1 MDYDNLH
8 FSNIEG
14 FSENEKIILQS
25 ILRRGKIVI
34 KTDEQLNIYKKFI
47 QYAKKRSIKRNTYK
61 EFFTFE

>member
-47 QYAKKRSIKRNTYK
+47 QYAKKTIDQT
-61 EFFTFE
+61 

>member
-14 FSENEKIILQS
+14 FSEHEKIILQS

-47 QYAKKRSIKRNTYK
+47 QYAKKKIDQT
-61 EFFTFE
+61 